1 MEKQNPNQTN
11 SSFHICYNA
20 KELKEAESLRKK
32 YLPNEKQKESPI
44 ETLRRLDRGV
54 TQKAE
59 ITSLVSGVLGA
70 LVFGCGM
77 SLILLTKSTFLFL
90 LGILIGIIGLVGI
103 IAAYP
108 LYLCTVKKERERIA
122 PEILRLTDQMLSS

>member
-1 MEKQNPNQTN
+1 MEKQNPNQPN
-11 SSFHICYNA
+11 SSFHFCYNA
-20 KELKEAESLRKK
+20 KDIKEAESIRKK
-32 YLPNEKQKESPI
+32 YLPNEKQKESPM
-44 ETLRRLDRGV
+44 EALRRLDRGV
-54 TQKAE
+54 TQKAD
-59 ITSLVSGVLGA
+59 IISLVSGVLGT
-70 LVFGCGM
+70 LVLGSGM

-108 LYLCTVKKERERIA
+108 LYLYTVKKARERIA